1 MESWGIILIIVVVA
15 ILIFGYSVMFI
26 KDLNNRDGMASM
38 VGGTIVGGTIVGG
51 KIIKHIV
58 NNKRKSKK

>member
-26 KDLNNRDGMASM
+26 KDLHNPIAMASM
-38 VGGTIVGGTIVGG
+38 VGGTIVGGTIVGR

-58 NNKRKSKK
+58 NNKRKNKK